1 MDYIQAMLQ
10 KYNRITEER
19 MKVEERRII
28 EGFAVN
34 RQITAEGMSSTIKRF
49 QAAAALEI
57 ARRKYLVI
65 ANAATAAAIRKQFA
79 REEVEIIITPAVETG
94 TAYIVTDEELK
105 NQLLESIEKGGIN
118 HAGIN

>member
-1 MDYIQAMLQ
+1 MDYVQAMLQ
-10 KYNRITEER
+10 KHERIAKER
-19 MKVEERRII
+19 MQIEERRII

-34 RQITAEGMSSTIKRF
+34 GQITAAGMSSAINKL

-57 ARRKYLVI
+57 ARKQHLVI
-65 ANAATAAAIRKQFA
+65 ANAATAAAIRKQFT

-105 NQLLESIEKGGIN
+105 KQLLESIERRGY
-118 HAGIN
+118 